1 MWPAGAEHP
10 MGTGQGQGPAAPAP
24 GSSASTAWQSPVP
37 YYLFGGL
44 AATLGLIALSLLALA
59 CSHWKLSVSGGSL
72 LPAGG
77 PDDGGLERQDGDG
90 KAAGERWRE
99 RVLVIMAGDEMP
111 TFLATPALCRGLD
124 DARGGVGS
132 AGGEEGRCGARR

>member
-10 MGTGQGQGPAAPAP
+10 GTGQGQGPAAPSP

-72 LPAGG
+72 LPTGG
-77 PDDGGLERQDGDG
+77 GGLERQDGGG
-90 KAAGERWRE
+90 KAAGERRRE
-99 RVLVIMAGDEMP
+99 LVLVIMAGDEIP
-111 TFLATPALCRGLD
+111 TFLATPALGRGLDLD

-132 AGGEEGRCGARR
+132 VCGEDGRCGARS

>member
-1 MWPAGAEHP
+1 
-10 MGTGQGQGPAAPAP
+10 MGTGQGQGPAAPSP

-77 PDDGGLERQDGDG
+77 PDDDGGGLERQDGGG
-90 KAAGERWRE
+90 KAAGERRRE

-111 TFLATPALCRGLD
+111 TFLATPALGRGLD
-124 DARGGVGS
+124 DARGGVG
-132 AGGEEGRCGARR
+132 GVCGEDGRCGARS

>member
-59 CSHWKLSVSGGSL
+59 CSHWKLSVSDGSL
-72 LPAGG
+72 LPTGG
-77 PDDGGLERQDGDG
+77 G
-90 KAAGERWRE
+90 KAAGERRRE
-99 RVLVIMAGDEMP
+99 LVLVIMAGDEIP
-111 TFLATPALCRGLD
+111 TFLATPALGRGLDLD

-132 AGGEEGRCGARR
+132 VCGEDGRCGARS

>member
-1 MWPAGAEHP
+1 
-10 MGTGQGQGPAAPAP
+10 MGTGQGQGQGPAAPAP